1 MGGPRANHILFDEW
15 ETLVI
20 TSKYGG
26 AVVPHTLVRG
36 LDSHIHWF
44 DQARRTGINK
54 PYDAIDTHGAT
65 LLNVPEKTLIA
76 GFGIWYDDLHPEVFD
91 AVPLAYLR
99 FHRHR
104 NLRRVF
110 TELIQ
115 PLWPD
120 HGILF
125 AEVDSFAV
133 EEAVEPDPAKVEWIN
148 PGPETDVP
156 ASDADIRR
164 TFRRL
169 LDAVMRGSAD
179 EGALRRLPF

>member
-15 ETLVI
+15 ETLVM
-20 TSKYGG
+20 TSKFGG

-36 LDSHIHWF
+36 LDAYVGWF
-44 DQARRTGINK
+44 DRARRIGFDE
-54 PYDAIDTHGAT
+54 PYDAIYTHGAT

-76 GFGIWYDDLHPEVFD
+76 GFGIWYDDVHTEVFD
-91 AVPLAYLR
+91 TVPRAYLP

-120 HGILF
+120 HLILF
-125 AEVDSFAV
+125 AEVDRFAV
-133 EEAVEPDPAKVEWIN
+133 EECVEPDPGKIEWID
-148 PGPETDVP
+148 PGPETDVHVN
-156 ASDADIRR
+156 DTEIRR
-164 TFRRL
+164 TFRHL
-169 LDAVMRGSAD
+169 LNAVMSGTAD
-179 EGALRRLPF
+179 EVALRRLPF

>member
-1 MGGPRANHILFDEW
+1 MGGPCANHILFAEW
-15 ETLVI
+15 ETLVM

-36 LDSHIHWF
+36 LDAYIDWF
-44 DQARRTGINK
+44 DQARRTGFDG
-54 PYDAIDTHGAT
+54 PYDAMYTHGAT
-65 LLNVPEKTLIA
+65 LLNIPEKTLIA
-76 GFGIWYDDLHPEVFD
+76 GFGTWHDDLHPESFD
-91 AVPLAYLR
+91 AVPQAYLT

-120 HGILF
+120 HRILF
-125 AEVDSFAV
+125 AAVDSFAV
-133 EEAVEPDPAKVEWIN
+133 EESLEPDPAKVELIH

-156 ASDADIRR
+156 ASDAEIRR
-164 TFRRL
+164 TFRHL
-169 LDAVMRGSAD
+169 LDAVMRGLAD
-179 EGALRRLPF
+179 EAALRRLLS